1 MAKWHKAHGV
11 FVECKVLGHS
21 DGDVTIEVDGEVK
34 LVPAHQIYD
43 EHQGAPV
50 VVEGEA
56 PEETDAPDIA
66 PWKAMRPDEPSPA
79 TGNVDA

>member
-50 VVEGEA
+50 V
-56 PEETDAPDIA
+56 
-66 PWKAMRPDEPSPA
+66 
-79 TGNVDA
+79 NVDA